1 LLYRKERLRND
12 FEKEVRQKPTPQK
25 LENFK
30 KKNINRKS
38 PPRGYL
44 ESVLNRLSETIDTS
58 NMDTLG
64 LSSRLKKIKTMQIW
78 VEVVEEYLTTISIN
92 IGTSATTPSQDSGSR
107 TILTEQDN
115 EDDEENMNDNY
126 RIVTTTLRQI
136 IRNEHR
142 LADIE
147 QLLVSEQKFN
157 YQIFESFCNIIQ
169 EVTNMVNLYC
179 FRILWYF
186 IIILTFTKLSGRFR
200 KNVFFSG

>member
-1 LLYRKERLRND
+1 LLYRKERLQND

-44 ESVLNRLSETIDTS
+44 EKILEKLNETIDTS

-64 LSSRLKKIKTMQIW
+64 LSNRLRRIKEPNTMQIW
-78 VEVVEEYLTTISIN
+78 KEVVGEYLTVISMN
-92 IGTSATTPSQDSGSR
+92 TGTLAPSQDSSSR
-107 TILTEQDN
+107 TILTEQDDD
-115 EDDEENMNDNY
+115 EDDEEDMNDNY

-136 IRNEHR
+136 VRNEHS

-147 QLLVSEQKFN
+147 QQLVSEQKFN
-157 YQIFESFCNIIQ
+157 HQVFESFCNVIQ
-169 EVTNMVNLYC
+169 EATNMVNFVLP
-179 FRILWYF
+179 
-186 IIILTFTKLSGRFR
+186 
-200 KNVFFSG
+200 